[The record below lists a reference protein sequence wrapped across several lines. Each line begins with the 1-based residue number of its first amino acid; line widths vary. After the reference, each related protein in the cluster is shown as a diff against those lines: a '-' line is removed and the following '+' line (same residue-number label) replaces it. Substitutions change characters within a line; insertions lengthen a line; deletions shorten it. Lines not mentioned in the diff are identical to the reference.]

1 MTENNLCKTKSQK
14 KHWEMPLQKLNK
26 NYCKVPKQNHG
37 KTNKEY
43 AEDMQ
48 KEEGLL
54 NEQNLLSV
62 TKVICWQSLTK
73 ISSSYS

>member
-14 KHWEMPLQKLNK
+14 KHQEMPLQKLNK

-48 KEEGLL
+48 
-54 NEQNLLSV
+54 NT
-62 TKVICWQSLTK
+62 TKK
-73 ISSSYS
+73 

>member
-1 MTENNLCKTKSQK
+1 
-14 KHWEMPLQKLNK
+14 MPLQKLNK

-48 KEEGLL
+48 
-54 NEQNLLSV
+54 NT
-62 TKVICWQSLTK
+62 TKKWRTLKKTPSIKGGHKVFFIYRYKL
-73 ISSSYS
+73 